1 MDATVLSGLL
11 SGLWAGFWPAPDPV
25 YVEPEPRASAR

>member
-1 MDATVLSGLL
+1 MDATVL